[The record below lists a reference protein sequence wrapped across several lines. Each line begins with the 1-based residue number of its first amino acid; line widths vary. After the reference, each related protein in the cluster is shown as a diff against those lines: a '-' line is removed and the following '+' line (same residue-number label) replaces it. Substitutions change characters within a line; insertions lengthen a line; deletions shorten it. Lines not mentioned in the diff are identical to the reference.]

1 MANIHY
7 LQGKNFSGR
16 TETLISLKNDLS
28 NKTFTMVGELPTNCL
43 SGLMPTV
50 EDELRLHA
58 TNKADYIFIQA
69 MKILEELDFLKYNN
83 KNPFELSGG
92 EQALLTLIS
101 GMLLKP
107 EIFAVD
113 STIEQLHKS
122 WRESLF
128 NFFTCEDNIN
138 TKIWVADNR
147 FNEYGIEEFINESPK
162 RNREFIKVFQA
173 PYFDNEFIQL
183 TQGSTLSLDG
193 ITFNYPKCDP
203 VLYDLTISFEAGK
216 VYHLEGKNGAGKS
229 TFAKIIAG
237 ILNPQ
242 GGEIRYDH
250 KKVVPFNYPGKWAG
264 YSFQN
269 PDEQLFSTNVSDEVL
284 RFKKKEDL
292 IYTERRNFFLRLFG
306 LNEIKTKHPGDL
318 PFVMR
323 KRITLAA
330 TLATDQPWIIFD
342 EPTLG
347 QDDDFCIFF
356 ISLIKSLTKKGK
368 GIILITHSDILLKN
382 LDHNKLLLRDGQIK

>member
-16 TETLISLKNDLS
+16 TETLKSLRNDFS
-28 NKTFTMVGELPTNCL
+28 NKTFTMVGELPTNCI

-50 EDELRLHA
+50 EDELRLHV
-58 TNKADYIFIQA
+58 TNQADNVFLHA
-69 MKILEELDFLKYNN
+69 MKILEELDFLKYSNR
-83 KNPFELSGG
+83 NPFELSGG
-92 EQALLTLIS
+92 EQALLTLMS

-107 EIFAVD
+107 EIFAID
-113 STIEQLHKS
+113 TTIEQLHKS
-122 WRESLF
+122 WRKPLF
-128 NFFTCEDNIN
+128 NFLSCEDNIN

-147 FNEYGIEEFINESPK
+147 FNEYGIEEFINETPK
-162 RNREFIKVFQA
+162 RNREFIKAFQS
-173 PYFDNEFIQL
+173 PYIDNEFIQL
-183 TQGSTLSLDG
+183 TQGSTLNLDG

-203 VLYDLTISFEAGK
+203 VLYNLKISLEPGK
-216 VYHLEGKNGAGKS
+216 VYHLEGRNGAGKS

-242 GGEIRYDH
+242 AGEIRYDH
-250 KKVVPFNYPGKWAG
+250 KKVKPYYYPGKWVG

-269 PDEQLFSTNVSDEVL
+269 PDEQLFSTIVSDEVL
-284 RFKKKEDL
+284 RFTKREDDK
-292 IYTERRNFFLRLFG
+292 YTERRNFFLRLFG
-306 LNEIKTKHPGDL
+306 LNEMKTKHPGDL

-356 ISLIKSLTKKGK
+356 ISLIKSLTKIGK

-382 LDHNKLLLRDGQIK
+382 LDHSNLLLRDGQIK